1 MAAHNPARD
10 GRATDTRERILQVAE
25 QLYYAGGYEH
35 INLQVIA
42 DQIGVSKTALFHH
55 FKNKQELFY
64 ATLLHMLARYHAIF
78 AEALTRDGQSVRER
92 LRSIMQGL
100 TRLGPFDMMRFSREE
115 YGLLSPEQQAEVER
129 AWRASLF
136 DVVHRLLA
144 DGVRLGELRH
154 IDVRLATFVFMH
166 LCMLLPRADVSLP
179 QRNLTSPEQE
189 TAPGSAALV
198 SGRSTD
204 RAADR
209 STDSVIDALLDLYL
223 SGVGRPPPD

>member
-1 MAAHNPARD
+1 MTARNPARD
-10 GRATDTRERILQVAE
+10 GRATDTHERILQVAE

-35 INLQVIA
+35 INLQAIA

-78 AEALTRDGQSVRER
+78 AEALESDGQSVRER

-154 IDVRLATFVFMH
+154 LDVRLATYVFMH
-166 LCMLLPRADVSLP
+166 LCMLLPRADASIP
-179 QRNLTSPEQE
+179 QRNLTAPEQE
-189 TAPGSAALV
+189 ATPGSADLV
-198 SGRSTD
+198 SD

-209 STDSVIDALLDLYL
+209 VIDALLDLYL
-223 SGVGRPPPD
+223 SGVGRAPAD

>member
-1 MAAHNPARD
+1 
-10 GRATDTRERILQVAE
+10 
-25 QLYYAGGYEH
+25 
-35 INLQVIA
+35 
-42 DQIGVSKTALFHH
+42 
-55 FKNKQELFY
+55 
-64 ATLLHMLARYHAIF
+64 
-78 AEALTRDGQSVRER
+78 
-92 LRSIMQGL
+92 
-100 TRLGPFDMMRFSREE
+100 MRFSREE

-179 QRNLTSPEQE
+179 QRNLTSSEQE
-189 TAPGSAALV
+189 TTPGSAALV
-198 SGRSTD
+198 SDRSTD
-204 RAADR
+204 RTADR

-223 SGVGRPPPD
+223 SGVGRSPLD

>member
-1 MAAHNPARD
+1 MTAHNPARD

-35 INLQVIA
+35 INLQAIA

-78 AEALTRDGQSVRER
+78 AEALESDGQSVRER

-100 TRLGPFDMMRFSREE
+100 TGLGPFDMMRFSREE
-115 YGLLSPEQQAEVER
+115 YGLLSPQQQVEVER

-136 DVVHRLLA
+136 DSIHRLLA
-144 DGVRLGELRH
+144 DAVRLGELRH
-154 IDVRLATFVFMH
+154 IDVSLATFVFMH
-166 LCMLLPRADVSLP
+166 LCMLLPRADASLP
-179 QRNLTSPEQE
+179 QQRP
-189 TAPGSAALV
+189 TASEHTTTPGSADV
-198 SGRSTD
+198 V
-204 RAADR
+204 ADR

-223 SGVGRPPPD
+223 SGVGRPPTD